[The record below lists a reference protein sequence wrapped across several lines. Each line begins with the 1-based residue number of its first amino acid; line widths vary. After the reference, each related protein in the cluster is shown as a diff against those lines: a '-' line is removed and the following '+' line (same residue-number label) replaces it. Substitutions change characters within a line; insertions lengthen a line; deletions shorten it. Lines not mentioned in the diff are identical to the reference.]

1 MDFENLEGFDPLE
14 RSLSKAMRVFGVLL
28 ALCIFAPVW
37 VRGEGM
43 VKLLGSSGP
52 GFGELL
58 PGWYAV
64 GVGVVLL
71 VASFL
76 KLGKDVKGIG
86 AVALLLIV
94 PLILGLNLFE
104 LKDVEERDLLRQLN
118 IVWTE
123 TPFQTWLLM
132 AGVVGAAAG
141 MSLRSHQPK
150 LLVGRI
156 LVGAGVA
163 LVLAYFFLP
172 TDAGTPFL
180 RAIDSVK
187 MVTSDG
193 FESSLVALVGPKE
206 GPALASQLKVQVLLR
221 FAFYLIPIAVM
232 LLSLPALLMKAYP
245 GKAGG
250 AHAGIVSWAWK
261 LFIPAMYFPMAIKL
275 GMAARSG
282 EVFLGFGRMYLLT
295 VAVLVVVPMAL
306 DAVLT
311 HYLAPNRGIPD
322 LAEDPDPAF

>member
-1 MDFENLEGFDPLE
+1 MDFENLEAFDPLE
-14 RSLSKAMRVFGVLL
+14 RSLSKAMRVFGVLM
-28 ALCIFAPVW
+28 ALCLFAPVW

-43 VKLLGSSGP
+43 VKLLDAGGT

-58 PGWYAV
+58 PGWYTV

-86 AVALLLIV
+86 AVALLLVV
-94 PLILGLNLFE
+94 PLILGINLFE
-104 LKDVEERDLLRQLN
+104 LKDVEERDVLRQLN
-118 IVWTE
+118 VVWTE

-132 AGVVGAAAG
+132 AGVVVAAAG

-150 LLVGRI
+150 LVVGRA

-172 TDAGTPFL
+172 TDAGMPFV

-187 MVTSDG
+187 MVTSDA
-193 FESSLVALVGPKE
+193 FESTLVGMVGPKE
-206 GPALASQLKVQVLLR
+206 GPNLASQMRLQVVLR
-221 FAFYLIPIAVM
+221 FSFYLIPIGIMAM
-232 LLSLPALLMKAYP
+232 SLPALLKKDYP

-261 LFIPAMYFPMAIKL
+261 LFIPAIYFPMAIKL
-275 GMAARSG
+275 GMQAKSG
-282 EVFLGFGRMYLLT
+282 EIFLGFGRMYLLT

-306 DAVLT
+306 DAVLS

-322 LAEDPDPAF
+322 LAEDVEAAA